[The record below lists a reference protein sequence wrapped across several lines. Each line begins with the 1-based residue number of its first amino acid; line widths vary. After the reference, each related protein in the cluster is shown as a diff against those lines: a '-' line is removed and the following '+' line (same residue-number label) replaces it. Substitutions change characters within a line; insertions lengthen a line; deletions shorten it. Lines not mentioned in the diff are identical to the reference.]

1 MMKIFIPDNDAE
13 NAEYDALYLKS
24 LNMVKT

>member
-13 NAEYDALYLKS
+13 NAEYDVLYLKS
-24 LNMVKT
+24 PNMVKT